1 MVQNG
6 VILSKLAMIEEYLEK
21 WKTYFPVSL
30 EQFSADWGLQ
40 KIVERSLQVMIEVMT
55 DIAERI
61 LAEKGVAPQ
70 KTTTETMR
78 KLHEL
83 GIIQN
88 VDAYTKMVRFRN
100 LVVHQYDSIKT
111 EILYSIVQNNLLD
124 FRTFIDELQKYEGI

>member
-1 MVQNG
+1 
-6 VILSKLAMIEEYLEK
+6 MIEEYLEK

>member
-1 MVQNG
+1 VRACGTKWSYLIKTRNDRR
-6 VILSKLAMIEEYLEK
+6 IFRKIEDLFPC
-21 WKTYFPVSL
+21 FPVSL

-40 KIVERSLQVMIEVMT
+40 NIVERSLQVMIEVMT

-83 GIIQN
+83 GII
-88 VDAYTKMVRFRN
+88 
-100 LVVHQYDSIKT
+100 
-111 EILYSIVQNNLLD
+111 
-124 FRTFIDELQKYEGI
+124 